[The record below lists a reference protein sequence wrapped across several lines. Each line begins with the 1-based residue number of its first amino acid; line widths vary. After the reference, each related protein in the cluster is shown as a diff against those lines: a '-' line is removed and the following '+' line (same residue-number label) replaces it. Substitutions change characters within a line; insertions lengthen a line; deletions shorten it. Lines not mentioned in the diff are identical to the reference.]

1 MQMAHCI
8 DSVTASAP
16 FAASCAT
23 ANGCFIFG
31 VATMP
36 AAESSASSRA
46 MAGIAA
52 AAVREL
58 EEPAADVA
66 DVEEPT
72 DEEATAEEEAAAE
85 EEEEA
90 TAEDEEEAAAED
102 GEAAVPMKL
111 LCAPCSGGAPKCA
124 SCLEANWAREYCSS
138 RHTEWWASK

>member
-1 MQMAHCI
+1 
-8 DSVTASAP
+8 
-16 FAASCAT
+16 
-23 ANGCFIFG
+23 
-31 VATMP
+31 
-36 AAESSASSRA
+36 

-124 SCLEANWAREYCSS
+124 SCLEANWWRRMRATRAHVISKTRDCS
-138 RHTEWWASK
+138 RVAAVATGCAASGGRLRRMGVRR